1 MGKKSTLQLIE
12 DVTKYANKGIFSNKE
27 ITETLNHDRGAI
39 RRILKI
45 LIRNNW
51 LKEEKIGASII
62 YVRNFFTR
70 QSYLDNMIKLEII
83 NRK

>member
-1 MGKKSTLQLIE
+1 MLIK
-12 DVTKYANKGIFSNKE
+12 VFFSNKE

>member
-45 LIRNNW
+45 LIKNNW
-51 LKEEKIGASII
+51 LKEEKMGANII
-62 YVRNFFTR
+62 YIRNFFTR